1 MRTRLLSVAWIVS
14 LIALMLVS
22 CRQQP
27 TVSTTKG
34 TVTIGC
40 DESLLPVMKIQ
51 AEDFHNT
58 YPEGTINLRSV
69 EAREA
74 VVDFVNDSIRV
85 ITMARPFN
93 KEELDYLKKSDIQ
106 YEGFKVALD
115 AVAVIV
121 NMQRQ
126 DTTLRVTELDS
137 IFSGARTQWNPKT
150 RSLIDAY
157 VGDINSS
164 TDEVFKAAILKGKPF
179 GLTIT
184 RIKSSDKLIE
194 EVAKNP
200 NGIGLVGVS
209 WLEGH
214 EEGIRECRIGGGNY
228 QPDTSLVP
236 GQFFSPAQAHILRR
250 YYPITREVYMYT
262 REVHRDVGYGF
273 IAYVKESRGQ
283 QIFVN
288 HKLVPATM
296 PVRIGNL
303 TSEKVQ

>member
-1 MRTRLLSVAWIVS
+1 MKPRFLILLGITGLCALS
-14 LIALMLVS
+14 LES
-22 CRQQP
+22 CRQGP

-34 TVTIGC
+34 TTTIEC

-58 YPEGTINLRSV
+58 YTEATINLRPV

-74 VVDFVNDSIRV
+74 VVNFVNDSVRV
-85 ITMARPFN
+85 ITMAREFN
-93 KEELDYLKKSDIQ
+93 KEELDFLKRSDIQ
-106 YEGFKVALD
+106 YEAFKVALG
-115 AVAVIV
+115 AIAVIV
-121 NMQRQ
+121 NAERR
-126 DTTLRVTELDS
+126 DTLLRVTELDS
-137 IFSGARTQWNPKT
+137 IFSGLRTQWNPKT
-150 RSLIDAY
+150 RELIDAY

-164 TDEVFKAAILKGKPF
+164 TDEVFKSEILNGKPF
-179 GLTIT
+179 GPTIT

-194 EVAKNP
+194 EVAKNR

-214 EEGIRECRIGGGNY
+214 EDGIRVCRLGGGSY
-228 QPDTSLVP
+228 QPDSTVVA
-236 GQFFSPAQAHILRR
+236 GQFFSPAQAHILRH

-262 REVHRDVGYGF
+262 REVRRDVGYGF

-288 HKLVPATM
+288 HMLVPASL
-296 PVRIGNL
+296 PVRIANI
-303 TSEKVQ
+303 TSQKVQ

>member
-1 MRTRLLSVAWIVS
+1 MRTILPGVFAGVTLY
-14 LIALMLVS
+14 ALMFVS
-22 CRQQP
+22 CQQGP

-34 TVTIGC
+34 TTTLEC

-58 YPEGTINLRSV
+58 YPDATINLRPV

-93 KEELDYLKKSDIQ
+93 KEEIDYLKKSDIQ

-115 AVAVIV
+115 AIAVIV
-121 NMQRQ
+121 NAQRQ
-126 DTTLRVTELDS
+126 DTTLRITALDS
-137 IFSGARTQWNPKT
+137 IFSGVQTQWNRRPG
-150 RSLIDAY
+150 SLIDAY

-164 TDEVFKAAILKGKPF
+164 TDEVFKSTILKGKPF
-179 GLTIT
+179 GPTIT

-214 EEGIRECRIGGGNY
+214 EEGIRECRLGGGSY
-228 QPDTSLVP
+228 QPDTTVLA

-262 REVHRDVGYGF
+262 REVRRDVGYGF